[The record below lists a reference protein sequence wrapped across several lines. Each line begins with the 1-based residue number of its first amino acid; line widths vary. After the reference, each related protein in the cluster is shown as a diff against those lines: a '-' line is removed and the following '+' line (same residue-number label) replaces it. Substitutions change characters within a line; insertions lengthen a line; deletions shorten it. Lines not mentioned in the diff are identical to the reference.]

1 MNSRNQAGQ
10 ILTKILLGGISIL
23 IADYLL
29 RGVSIDTWTTGFILA
44 AVIILINLTLKPIMI
59 FLTFPIT
66 LITLGLFLLVI
77 NACVILLAAYFIPG
91 FVVESFWWALGF
103 SLVVSLINGV
113 FGNSLD
119 WHCHS
124 SIIDAL
130 ISFHFTDFIFAKN
143 YGRRRFFHF
152 NN

>member
-119 WHCHS
+119 
-124 SIIDAL
+124 
-130 ISFHFTDFIFAKN
+130 
-143 YGRRRFFHF
+143 
-152 NN
+152 

>member
-1 MNSRNQAGQ
+1 MNSRNLAGQ

-29 RGVSIDTWTTGFILA
+29 PGVSIDTWTTGFILA

-119 WHCHS
+119 
-124 SIIDAL
+124 
-130 ISFHFTDFIFAKN
+130 
-143 YGRRRFFHF
+143 
-152 NN
+152 

>member
-1 MNSRNQAGQ
+1 MNSRNQAVQ
-10 ILTKILLGGISIL
+10 ILTKILLGGISVL

-29 RGVSIDTWTTGFILA
+29 RGVGIDTWTTGFLLA

-91 FVVESFWWALGF
+91 FVVDSFWWALGF
-103 SLVVSLINGV
+103 SLVVSLINGI
-113 FGNSLD
+113 FGNSL
-119 WHCHS
+119 
-124 SIIDAL
+124 
-130 ISFHFTDFIFAKN
+130 N
-143 YGRRRFFHF
+143 
-152 NN
+152 